1 MLLELALLTGTL
13 TINQQAMLLEPA
25 RLASIHEGCNLFGF
39 LEVNKVAGNVHLAP
53 GKAFQ
58 SAQGS
63 SCTDLPR
70 RRSAAAH
77 PLPLPCEQA
86 SSSTSSSPS
95 TRTAAARVLSPP
107 SLVDAAVSSRH
118 ARS

>member
-63 SCTDLPR
+63 SRTGLPR
-70 RRSAAAH
+70 RRIAAAH
-77 PLPLPCEQA
+77 PPPV
-86 SSSTSSSPS
+86 SRP
-95 TRTAAARVLSPP
+95 ARPRV
-107 SLVDAAVSSRH
+107 H
-118 ARS
+118 